1 MKLHEP
7 MPELSGASAWLNGEV
22 TKSELV
28 GEKPT
33 LIHFWAV
40 SCNICKETMP
50 EVNELRDKY
59 KDDLN
64 VVAVHMPLTGA
75 DNDMDKIRE
84 AAEQYGL
91 TQPVFVDSEYKLT
104 DAFENELAPA
114 FYVFDREGQLRHYQ
128 AGRTGLDMVEDRIE
142 RVIEQ

>member
-7 MPELSGASAWLNGEV
+7 MPELSGATAWLNGEK
-22 TKSELV
+22 TKAELV
-28 GEKPT
+28 GDKPT

-40 SCNICKETMP
+40 SCSICKETMP

-84 AAEQYGL
+84 AADQYGL

-114 FYVFDREGQLRHYQ
+114 YYVFDREGQLRHYQ

>member
-7 MPELSGASAWLNGEV
+7 MPELSGATDWLNGET
-22 TKSELV
+22 TKAELV
-28 GEKPT
+28 GDKPT

-59 KDDLN
+59 KEDLN

-84 AAEQYGL
+84 AADQYGL

-114 FYVFDREGQLRHYQ
+114 YYVFDKEGQLRHYQ

>member
-7 MPELSGASAWLNGEV
+7 MPELTGATAWLNGEV

-40 SCNICKETMP
+40 SCNVCKETMP

-84 AAEQYGL
+84 TAEQYGL

-114 FYVFDREGQLRHYQ
+114 YYVFDREGQLRHYQ

>member
-7 MPELSGASAWLNGEV
+7 MPELSGATEWLNGET
-22 TKSELV
+22 TKADLV

-59 KDDLN
+59 KDELN

-75 DNDMDKIRE
+75 DNDMEKIRE
-84 AAEQYGL
+84 TADKYGL

-114 FYVFDREGQLRHYQ
+114 YYVFDREGQLRHYQ

>member
-7 MPELSGASAWLNGEV
+7 MPELSGATEWLNGET
-22 TKSELV
+22 TKAELV

-40 SCNICKETMP
+40 GCSICKETMP

-59 KDDLN
+59 KENLN

-84 AAEQYGL
+84 AADQYGL

-114 FYVFDREGQLRHYQ
+114 YYVFDKEGQLRHYQ

>member
-7 MPELSGASAWLNGEV
+7 MPELTGATAWLNGEV

-40 SCNICKETMP
+40 SCNVCKETMP

-84 AAEQYGL
+84 TAEQYGL

-114 FYVFDREGQLRHYQ
+114 YYVFDREGQLRHYQ
-128 AGRTGLDMVEDRIE
+128 AGRAGLDMVEDRIE

>member
-7 MPELSGASAWLNGEV
+7 MPELSGATDWLNGET
-22 TKSELV
+22 TKAELV

-75 DNDMDKIRE
+75 DNDMDKVRE
-84 AAEQYGL
+84 TADQYGL

-114 FYVFDREGQLRHYQ
+114 YYVFDREGQLRHYQ

>member
-7 MPELSGASAWLNGEV
+7 MPELSGATEWLNGET
-22 TKSELV
+22 TKTELV

-59 KDDLN
+59 KEDLN

-84 AAEQYGL
+84 AADQYGL

-114 FYVFDREGQLRHYQ
+114 YYVFDKEGQLRHYQ

>member
-7 MPELSGASAWLNGEV
+7 MPELTGATAWLNGEV

-84 AAEQYGL
+84 TAEQYGL

-114 FYVFDREGQLRHYQ
+114 YYVFDREGQLRHYQ

>member
-114 FYVFDREGQLRHYQ
+114 YYVFDREGQLRHYQ

>member
-7 MPELSGASAWLNGEV
+7 MPELSGATDWLNGEI
-22 TKSELV
+22 TKAELV
-28 GEKPT
+28 GDKPT

-59 KDDLN
+59 KEDLN

-84 AAEQYGL
+84 AADQYGL

-114 FYVFDREGQLRHYQ
+114 YYVFDKEGQLRHYQ

>member
-7 MPELSGASAWLNGEV
+7 MPELSGATEWLNGESS
-22 TKSELV
+22 KAELV

-59 KDDLN
+59 KEDLN

-84 AAEQYGL
+84 AADQYGL

-114 FYVFDREGQLRHYQ
+114 YYVFDKEGQLRHYQ

>member
-7 MPELSGASAWLNGEV
+7 MPELSGATEWLNGET
-22 TKSELV
+22 TKADLV

-114 FYVFDREGQLRHYQ
+114 YYVFDREGQLRHYQ

>member
-7 MPELSGASAWLNGEV
+7 MPELSGATEWLNGET
-22 TKSELV
+22 TKAELV

-59 KDDLN
+59 QDDLN

-75 DNDMDKIRE
+75 DSDMDKIRD
-84 AAEQYGL
+84 AAEKYGL

-114 FYVFDREGQLRHYQ
+114 YYVFDREGQLRHYQ

>member
-7 MPELSGASAWLNGEV
+7 MPELSGATAWLNGE
-22 TKSELV
+22 KDRSELV

-40 SCNICKETMP
+40 SCSICKETMP
-50 EVNELRDKY
+50 EVNGLRDKY
-59 KDDLN
+59 KDELN

-75 DNDMDKIRE
+75 DNDMDKVRE
-84 AAEQYGL
+84 VADQYGL
-91 TQPVFVDSEYKLT
+91 TQPVFVDNEYKLT

-114 FYVFDREGQLRHYQ
+114 YYVFDREGQLRHYQ
-128 AGRTGLDMVEDRIE
+128 AGRSGLDMVEDRIE
-142 RVIEQ
+142 RVIES